1 MTIQKTALAAA
12 LLCASA
18 GAFAQTSNVTL
29 YGSIDQYLSYMSSSS
44 GTKLKTL
51 NDGAF
56 LRSRLGFKGTE
67 DMGNGLTTKF
77 QLEHGLSAD
86 SGSAADTTR
95 FFDRQ
100 AWVGMASSTYGE
112 FRVGR
117 QNTAIFYRGDYIDYG
132 SRTLG
137 SIVNNFGTPSR
148 YDNDISWQS
157 PRWSGLM
164 LEAHY
169 AMGETTA
176 GSGKQAVYQLAAD
189 YLNGPYRV
197 GYAGI
202 TGKPPANATYNKSV
216 VYHNLYAN
224 YDYGQ
229 GKVYA
234 VFIRSNNS
242 TSSATATNTSNN
254 GATILGTVGSL
265 MTGSNADVNR
275 FYNITQLSADYR
287 LTPSLRVGALYGR
300 ISDTSHSGHDAKGG
314 SVGAF
319 YELSKRT
326 TLLALAETLSNDTN
340 AGFRPSGSAGVSPNF
355 NGADINGQRIN
366 GIQMG
371 VIHRF

>member
-1 MTIQKTALAAA
+1 MKIHKTALAFAA
-12 LLCASA
+12 LCASA
-18 GAFAQTSNVTL
+18 AASAQTSTVTL
-29 YGSIDQYLSYMSSSS
+29 YGSIDQYLNYMKSSS
-44 GTKLKTL
+44 GASYTSL

-56 LRSRLGFKGTE
+56 LRSRIGFKGVE
-67 DMGNGLTTKF
+67 DLGNGLTAKF

-86 SGSAADTTR
+86 TGTQADSTR

-100 AWVGMASSTYGE
+100 SWVGIASKEYGE
-112 FRVGR
+112 FRLGR

-148 YDNDISWQS
+148 YDNDLSWQS
-157 PRWSGLM
+157 PRWAGLM

-169 AMGETTA
+169 ALGESTA

-189 YLNGPYRV
+189 YLNGPFRV

-202 TGKPPANATYNKSV
+202 VGKPPANAQYDKSV
-216 VYHNLYAN
+216 EYHNLYAN

-242 TSSATATNTSNN
+242 TSSAATSNN
-254 GATILGTVGSL
+254 GTTILGTVGAL
-265 MTGSNADVNR
+265 VTGLRPEVER
-275 FYNITQLSADYR
+275 YYNIYQLSADYR
-287 LTPSLRVGALYGR
+287 LTPSLRVGALYGQ
-300 ISDTSHSGHDAKGG
+300 IVDKSNNDAGAKGG

-319 YELSKRT
+319 YDLSKRT
-326 TLLALAETLSNDTN
+326 TLLALAETMSNQAN
-340 AGFRPSGSAGVSPNF
+340 GGFRPSGSAGVSPNF
-355 NGADINGQRIN
+355 TGADVNGQRIHGVQL
-366 GIQMG
+366 GI
-371 VIHRF
+371 IHRF